1 MEVGEQVLL
10 RLGCSQV
17 SWDGYVGLQYGLS
30 CVNEQVGIVHG
41 KWRFGGVWLVFAD
54 GI

>member
-41 KWRFGGVWLVFAD
+41 KWRSSRVCSLFAD